1 MLDAWLY
8 ATKVVKNVVLIIH
21 KGLELF
27 LLAAGGWYEVSG
39 KWEMGN
45 GTRRCDNPMSIFKFS
60 LGP

>member
-27 LLAAGGWYEVSG
+27 LLV
-39 KWEMGN
+39 
-45 GTRRCDNPMSIFKFS
+45 
-60 LGP
+60 